1 MTTISPSPEL
11 GAIVRRWLRSYASGD
26 KEAVVNLFSDDP
38 ALGYIGSSHDEVW
51 RGDTLR
57 RGMAGYMED
66 IPNFSWD
73 RDDFRGFE
81 CGDLGWV
88 EWFGGRVS
96 LENGK
101 EITFRSTFVLHLEQG
116 VWRIVHVHN
125 SNPVSNMQALGYESR
140 GFDELLEAALA
151 APTGMVQTGIASV
164 MFTDIADSSALAEA
178 LGDDTW
184 STVVRGHLA
193 LVSRLIEEAGGSLVK
208 SLGDGTL
215 SAFPSVS
222 AALKAAILI
231 QRENAALA
239 AEPNLRLRVG
249 IHTGDVVQ
257 TDDDF
262 FGTVV
267 NKAARVAAAAAP
279 DDIRVSEATRVMVG
293 GNKEFTF
300 SDPASVPLK
309 GLEGEHVI
317 HRLEWQD
324 QDTL

>member
-1 MTTISPSPEL
+1 MTKITPSPEL
-11 GAIVRRWLRSYASGD
+11 GAIVRRWLRSYASGQ
-26 KEAVVNLFSDDP
+26 KEAVINLFSEDE

-57 RGMAGYMED
+57 RGMARYIDD

-81 CGDLGWV
+81 CGDLGWI
-88 EWFGGRVS
+88 EWFGERVS

-101 EITFRSTFVLHLEQG
+101 EITFRSTFVLHLEKG

-125 SNPVSNMQALGYESR
+125 SNPVSNMQALGYESS
-140 GFDELLEAALA
+140 GFDDLLEAALA
-151 APTGMVQTGIASV
+151 APTDMVQTGISSV
-164 MFTDIADSSALAEA
+164 MFTDIADSSALAET
-178 LGDDTW
+178 LGDATW
-184 STVVRGHLA
+184 SNIVRAHLTM
-193 LVSRLIEEAGGSLVK
+193 VGRVIEEAGGTLVK

-215 SAFPSVS
+215 SAFPSVGG
-222 AALKAAILI
+222 ALKAAILI
-231 QRENAALA
+231 QQGNASIQK
-239 AEPNLRLRVG
+239 EPNLRLRVG

-257 TDDDF
+257 TNDDF
-262 FGTVV
+262 LGTVV

-293 GNKEFTF
+293 GNKEFIF

-309 GLEGEHVI
+309 GLDGEHLI
-317 HRLEWQD
+317 HRLKWRN
-324 QDTL
+324 

>member
-1 MTTISPSPEL
+1 MTQITPSPEL

-26 KEAVVNLFSDDP
+26 KDAVVNLFSDD
-38 ALGYIGSSHDEVW
+38 ASLGYIGSSHDEVW

-57 RGMAGYMED
+57 RGMATYMDD

-88 EWFGGRVS
+88 EWFGERIS
-96 LENGK
+96 LDNGK

-140 GFDELLEAALA
+140 GFEDLLEAAMA
-151 APTGMVQTGIASV
+151 APSGLAQTGIASV
-164 MFTDIADSSALAEA
+164 MFTDIADSSSLAET
-178 LGDDTW
+178 LGDTKW
-184 STVVRGHLA
+184 SDVVRSHLA
-193 LVSRLIEEAGGSLVK
+193 LVSRLIEETGGSLVK

-222 AALKAAILI
+222 AALRAAILI
-231 QRENAALA
+231 QHENAMLGQ
-239 AEPNLRLRVG
+239 EPNLRLRVG

-279 DDIRVSEATRVMVG
+279 GDIRVSEATRVMVG
-293 GNKEFTF
+293 GNKEFGFT
-300 SDPASVPLK
+300 DAASVPLK
-309 GLEGEHVI
+309 GLDGEHLI
-317 HRLEWQD
+317 HRLEWRE
-324 QDTL
+324 

>member
-1 MTTISPSPEL
+1 MGDIKPSPEL

-26 KEAVVNLFSDDP
+26 KDTVVNLFSDE
-38 ALGYIGSSHDEVW
+38 ACLGYIGSSHDEVW

-57 RGMAGYMED
+57 RGMASYMED

-81 CGDLGWV
+81 CGHLGWV
-88 EWFGGRVS
+88 EWFGERVS
-96 LENGK
+96 LDNGK

-140 GFDELLEAALA
+140 GFEDLLEAAMA
-151 APTGMVQTGIASV
+151 APSGLTQTGIASV
-164 MFTDIADSSALAEA
+164 MFTDIADSSTLAEA
-178 LGDDTW
+178 LGDAKW
-184 STVVRGHLA
+184 STVVRTHLG
-193 LVSRLIEEAGGSLVK
+193 LVTKLIEDAGGALVK

-222 AALKAAILI
+222 AALQAAILI
-231 QRENAALA
+231 QRENAALTS
-239 AEPNLRLRVG
+239 EPNLRLRVG

-257 TDDDF
+257 TGDDF

-279 DDIRVSEATRVMVG
+279 NDIRVSEATRVMVG
-293 GNKEFTF
+293 GNKEFNF
-300 SDPASVPLK
+300 ADAASVPLK
-309 GLEGEHVI
+309 GLDGEHLI
-317 HRLEWQD
+317 HRLEWQ
-324 QDTL
+324 T